1 MINPRMKRAF
11 EVKKTFFLVSQE
23 LSFRITKQTSRN
35 KVGATLKVL
44 CFMKVHF
51 Q

>member
-11 EVKKTFFLVSQE
+11 QVKKIFFLVSQE
-23 LSFRITKQTSRN
+23 LSFGISKQTSRN
-35 KVGATLKVL
+35 KAGTTFKVL
-44 CFMKVHF
+44 CFMKVRF